1 MGVRGP
7 RSWLK
12 MRVKTFWAINVQLL
26 EIDINDF
33 IKGRDVQQIG
43 MDLKD
48 IPYAWVVYDETK
60 RKKRAKI
67 G

>member
-1 MGVRGP
+1 
-7 RSWLK
+7 

-33 IKGRDVQQIG
+33 IKGRDVFQIG

-60 RKKRAKI
+60 RKKRAVKV
-67 G
+67 